1 MKYIVSDTKINKIFF
16 FYIFLY
22 FFSIIYWFFFFKYGP
37 SSYYHLDWYKE
48 NIYLNI
54 YRLSIEKIV
63 LPFFYYP
70 SIFDGN
76 YKFLANPE
84 ISSLPDLLLLKYLTN
99 SEYFFLHTLL
109 FYSFGFF
116 GIIKL
121 GRKLNWFSFLFL
133 WLLFTFNG
141 FVINRFFV
149 GHFQYG
155 IGFFLLPIFF
165 LIISKFENYDLKS
178 FNFSNFK
185 NFFYNYKIKYPI
197 IMSFLLSFLYFNGSF
212 HFANWLCLYLL
223 FIIFFNTKF
232 LLNVICTFLFT
243 FLISFGKIIPAI
255 FFFRPLTSFL
265 TGYPN
270 IPVLLQSLLEH
281 RPQFRI
287 SIYNKGEWGPLEFE
301 FYIGLITLVLIILAL
316 LNLRYL
322 RKTNKIFDKIF
333 IYPSLCLLFLSMGN
347 MFDILGIFSSIE
359 RIVTRF
365 IVVPIFIFVLLSAYY
380 INYLSNLRSSMNL
393 RFIYL
398 MFPFIFIDF
407 LKYSQ
412 FFNLIK
418 GNSTNFDDKIV
429 RKIISY
435 DEATV
440 LDKLSKSELFYKV
453 QNKFYSIFD
462 FNISTDLLN
471 KIIFEMNFD
480 YNLLYM
486 YIVVISWIISVFSFI
501 ALFIKFINLIKSKK

>member
-1 MKYIVSDTKINKIFF
+1 
-16 FYIFLY
+16 
-22 FFSIIYWFFFFKYGP
+22 
-37 SSYYHLDWYKE
+37 
-48 NIYLNI
+48 
-54 YRLSIEKIV
+54 
-63 LPFFYYP
+63 
-70 SIFDGN
+70 
-76 YKFLANPE
+76 
-84 ISSLPDLLLLKYLTN
+84 
-99 SEYFFLHTLL
+99 
-109 FYSFGFF
+109 
-116 GIIKL
+116 
-121 GRKLNWFSFLFL
+121 
-133 WLLFTFNG
+133 
-141 FVINRFFV
+141 
-149 GHFQYG
+149 
-155 IGFFLLPIFF
+155 
-165 LIISKFENYDLKS
+165 
-178 FNFSNFK
+178 
-185 NFFYNYKIKYPI
+185 
-197 IMSFLLSFLYFNGSF
+197 MSFFLSFLYFNGSF

-316 LNLRYL
+316 LNLRHL

-398 MFPFIFIDF
+398 MFPFIFVDF

-435 DEATV
+435 DEVTV
-440 LDKLSKSELFYKV
+440 FDKLSKSELFYKV

-486 YIVVISWIISVFSFI
+486 YIVIISWIISFFSFI
-501 ALFIKFINLIKSKK
+501 ALFIKFITLIKSKK

>member
-1 MKYIVSDTKINKIFF
+1 M
-16 FYIFLY
+16 
-22 FFSIIYWFFFFKYGP
+22 
-37 SSYYHLDWYKE
+37 
-48 NIYLNI
+48 
-54 YRLSIEKIV
+54 
-63 LPFFYYP
+63 
-70 SIFDGN
+70 
-76 YKFLANPE
+76 
-84 ISSLPDLLLLKYLTN
+84 
-99 SEYFFLHTLL
+99 
-109 FYSFGFF
+109 
-116 GIIKL
+116 
-121 GRKLNWFSFLFL
+121 
-133 WLLFTFNG
+133 
-141 FVINRFFV
+141 
-149 GHFQYG
+149 
-155 IGFFLLPIFF
+155 
-165 LIISKFENYDLKS
+165 
-178 FNFSNFK
+178 
-185 NFFYNYKIKYPI
+185 
-197 IMSFLLSFLYFNGSF
+197 
-212 HFANWLCLYLL
+212 
-223 FIIFFNTKF
+223 
-232 LLNVICTFLFT
+232 
-243 FLISFGKIIPAI
+243 
-255 FFFRPLTSFL
+255 
-265 TGYPN
+265 
-270 IPVLLQSLLEH
+270 LLQSLLEH

-316 LNLRYL
+316 LNLRHL

-418 GNSTNFDDKIV
+418 GNPPNFDDKIV

-435 DEATV
+435 DEVTV

-486 YIVVISWIISVFSFI
+486 YIVIISWIISFFSFI